1 MNIDRSKA
9 LEDQHYCQVLAEVNV
24 QKIARTGGTFLHTS
38 RTKPSKVSKKNVP
51 EFLSE
56 NYNEDVNDLTCEI
69 IKNLEYLGIEYLVP
83 IGGDDTL
90 SYGLRLHKEGI
101 RCIGIPKTMDNDVP
115 GTDYCI
121 GFSTCVTRTI
131 EFTHQLRTCAG
142 SHERLMVI
150 EVMGRYAGYTALVPA
165 MAGAS
170 DRCVIPE
177 HKFDIERLTELLM
190 KDRRDNDS
198 NYSVVLVSEG
208 AMFEGGE
215 MTFSN
220 QDTDAYGHKKLGGI
234 GDLVSAELQKR
245 APKYS
250 NGESISTINQRMSY
264 MTRSG
269 YPDAIDSIVPMV
281 YGNLAIDLIMDGKSG
296 RMVCLKD
303 GRYDDVPFEV
313 VTEYEKKIDVERFY
327 DTERYRP
334 HYHNCMGMT
343 QFIVTSG

>member
-1 MNIDRSKA
+1 
-9 LEDQHYCQVLAEVNV
+9 
-24 QKIARTGGTFLHTS
+24 
-38 RTKPSKVSKKNVP
+38 
-51 EFLSE
+51 
-56 NYNEDVNDLTCEI
+56 
-69 IKNLEYLGIEYLVP
+69 
-83 IGGDDTL
+83 
-90 SYGLRLHKEGI
+90 
-101 RCIGIPKTMDNDVP
+101 
-115 GTDYCI
+115 
-121 GFSTCVTRTI
+121 
-131 EFTHQLRTCAG
+131 
-142 SHERLMVI
+142 MVI

-177 HKFDIERLTELLM
+177 HKFDIEKLTELLM

-234 GDLVSAELQKR
+234 GDLVCAELQKR
-245 APKYS
+245 APKFS
-250 NGESISTINQRMSY
+250 NEESISTINQRMSY

-269 YPDAIDSIVPMV
+269 HPDAIDSIVPMV

-303 GRYDDVPFEV
+303 GRYDNVPFEV

-343 QFIVTSG
+343 QFIMTSG